1 MKLTNAKT
9 DNEIITLW
17 LYGKSQSTINNY
29 LHDVNQ
35 FLRFTGKNLTDC
47 LYDDFINYL
56 KFLEFKGYKNST
68 KQSKLTGIKSLFSF
82 CHKLGYLQYNIAVQI
97 PNFKLENEPR
107 LKAINYDVIV
117 KLISFISTPR
127 DKLIVKCL
135 YLLGLRVSEVVNLK
149 WSDFHFIG
157 SNIELSVIGK
167 GKKFR
172 TVLVPSH
179 LYQELIDYKQHLVY
193 CFVTSEHNP
202 LCRQTVNKMLRVT
215 CDRLGIKRI
224 NPHAFRHSHATHS
237 LANGCDLSLL
247 QQSLGHSDIST
258 TQKYLSKR
266 VGEGSSTY
274 LNV

>member
-35 FLRFTGKNLTDC
+35 FLRFTGKGLADC

-68 KQSKLTGIKSLFSF
+68 KQAKLTGIKSLFSF

-117 KLISFISTPR
+117 KLISFISNPR

-135 YLLGLRVSEVVNLK
+135 YLLGLRVSEVINLK

-179 LYQELIDYKQHLVY
+179 LYQELIDYKQHQVY